1 MTTKRQGAYGYWD
14 SVLTAEKVCRD
25 SNDIN
30 FVRSASDGVYFVNSE
45 AGEKDKLAVWH
56 LSDMGVLS
64 RISANE
70 INVRSRVHEYGG
82 LPYVVHE
89 NHLYVCN
96 LVDQL
101 IYKQPLRGNAQE
113 PVAEPIPLTQIE
125 SDQIGNFRYAD
136 FLVDV
141 HRQRLICVREDHRLV
156 DDNDFD
162 ASEVVNTLVAIDL
175 ESGGEGEILFE
186 GSDFVSTPRLS
197 PDGKTLAWQTWSHP
211 NMPWD
216 NTEIR
221 LANFDSKGKL
231 TNIRQVQQQSNGSLV
246 QPQFD
251 NKGQLYFIA
260 DWSDWWNLYRVTA
273 EELEA
278 SCEPEPV
285 CSVMADFAPAAWV
298 LGASN
303 YALLGDDS
311 IVVSLTRNG
320 RWELGIIEASAAG
333 KSNLLIIEDGY
344 GQLENLVTI
353 DRQVYFTAATPVTPN
368 SIHSLA
374 VAKPLKIN
382 SLAIRKMSITEEPSI
397 DRGMISQAE
406 IICFNTADQRIA
418 YGNFYPPANTAF
430 TGNEN
435 DQPPLLVSIHGGPTS
450 AAKVSLNL
458 KVQYW
463 TSRGFAVFDVNHRGS
478 TGYGREFRRS
488 LYLKWGVVDLED
500 IIFGVQHLIS
510 EGLVDPAK
518 IAIHGGSAGG
528 YAVMAALSACDLF
541 AAGTSYYGVSDL
553 EVLAQGT
560 HKFESRYLDQLIGP
574 YPEAQQ
580 TYRDR
585 SPIYNIDKI
594 SAPLLLLQGLEDKV
608 VPPEQAER
616 ICNKLKQK
624 GVDVRYMA
632 FAGEGHGFRRL
643 ENQVQALL
651 TELEFYQETLG
662 LSDGN
667 AAVT

>member
-1 MTTKRQGAYGYWD
+1 MTKKQQCAYGCW
-14 SVLTAEKVCRD
+14 SSALSAEKVCRD
-25 SNDIN
+25 SNDID
-30 FVRSASDGVYFVNSE
+30 FLRPGSDGVYFINSV
-45 AGEKDKLAVWH
+45 AGDKDKLAVWH
-56 LSDMGVLS
+56 LSNNQVLS
-64 RISANE
+64 RISASG
-70 INVRSRVHEYGG
+70 INARSRVHEYGG

-89 NHLYVCN
+89 DHLFVCN

-101 IYKQPLRGNAQE
+101 IYKQPLPGNGQDS
-113 PVAEPIPLTQIE
+113 VAEPVPLTQIE
-125 SDQIGNFRYAD
+125 PDQVGHLRYAD

-156 DDNDFD
+156 DVDDFD
-162 ASEVVNTLVAIDL
+162 ARRVVNTLVTTDL
-175 ESGGEGEILFE
+175 ETGGEGEVLFA
-186 GSDFVSTPRLS
+186 GTDFVSSPSLS

-231 TNIRQVQQQSNGSLV
+231 TNIRQVRQQSSGSMV

-251 NKGQLYFIA
+251 YKGQLYFIA
-260 DWSDWWNLYRVTA
+260 DCSDWWNLYRVTVD
-273 EELEA
+273 ELEA

-285 CSVMADFAPAAWV
+285 YALTADFAPAAWV

-303 YALLGDDS
+303 YVLLADDS
-311 IVVSLTRNG
+311 IVVSFTRNG
-320 RWELGIIEASAAG
+320 QWELGVIESNAAG
-333 KSNLLIIEDGY
+333 QSNLVTIAGGY

-353 DRQVYFTAATPVTPN
+353 DRQVYFSAATPAMAN
-368 SIHSLA
+368 SIHSL
-374 VAKPLKIN
+374 VVPKSLKN
-382 SLAIRKMSITEEPSI
+382 TPLAIKKMSITGESPVDS
-397 DRGMISQAE
+397 GLISQAE
-406 IICFNTADQRIA
+406 IISFDTADQQIA

-430 TGNEN
+430 MGCEHSR
-435 DQPPLLVSIHGGPTS
+435 PPLLVSVHGGPTS
-450 AAKVSLNL
+450 AARVSLNL

-478 TGYGREFRRS
+478 TGFGRKFRRS
-488 LYLKWGVVDLED
+488 LYSKWGLVDLED
-500 IIFGVQHLIS
+500 IIFAVRHLIS
-510 EGLVDPAK
+510 EGLIDPEK

-528 YAVMAALSACDLF
+528 YAVMAALAACDLF

-643 ENQVQALL
+643 ENQVQALV
-651 TELEFYQETLG
+651 TELEFYKETLG
-662 LSDGN
+662 LGN
-667 AAVT
+667 GA